1 LSQSNP
7 PQRII
12 GVDPGLA
19 STGWGIVERVGNV
32 VRYLSHGC
40 ISTKSSS
47 PQGERLFFIHREFG
61 KVLEEWKPQL
71 SATET
76 LYFGRNVSSAIP
88 VAEARGIVLLTLTQF
103 GIAVQEFRPIAVKQ
117 GVVGQ
122 TTADKK
128 QVQLMVKII
137 LGLARTPTP
146 QHAADALALAICAA
160 RCPQERETAG

>member
-1 LSQSNP
+1 MRQSSP
-7 PQRII
+7 PRRII

-19 STGWGIVERVGNV
+19 STGWGIVEQAGNA

-40 ISTKSSS
+40 ISTESSS

-61 KVLEEWKPQL
+61 RILEEWKPQQ

-88 VAEARGIVLLTLTQF
+88 VAEARGIVLLALTQF
-103 GIAVQEFRPIAVKQ
+103 GIPLLEFRPIAVKQ

-122 TTADKK
+122 TVADKK
-128 QVQLMVKII
+128 QVQLMVKVI
-137 LGLARTPTP
+137 LGLKQIPRP

-160 RCPQERETAG
+160 RCPAGADAPA

>member
-1 LSQSNP
+1 
-7 PQRII
+7 
-12 GVDPGLA
+12 VDPGLA
-19 STGWGIVERVGNV
+19 STGWGIVEQAGNTI
-32 VRYLSHGC
+32 RYLSHGC

-47 PQGERLFFIHREFG
+47 PQGERLLFIHREFG
-61 KVLEEWKPQL
+61 RLLEKWNPRL

-88 VAEARGIVLLTLTQF
+88 VAEARGIVLLTLAQF

-122 TTADKK
+122 TVADKK
-128 QVQLMVKII
+128 QIQLMVKVI
-137 LGLARTPTP
+137 LGLKQTPRP

-160 RCPQERETAG
+160 RSP